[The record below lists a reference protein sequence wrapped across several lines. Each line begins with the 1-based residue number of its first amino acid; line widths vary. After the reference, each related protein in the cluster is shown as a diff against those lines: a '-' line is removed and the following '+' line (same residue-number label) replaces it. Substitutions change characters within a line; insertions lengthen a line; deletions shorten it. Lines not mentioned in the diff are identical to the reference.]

1 VQTNLFL
8 RVCSRA
14 ICEEEI
20 DDAGIG
26 TTRDCIPRMLKR
38 SDHTRRSS
46 VSSVEMRKK
55 GRIYGYVEETH
66 AERVVKLH
74 SLATLLNAYCMK
86 KESRQL
92 SLQNTSFHVKT

>member
-1 VQTNLFL
+1 
-8 RVCSRA
+8 
-14 ICEEEI
+14 
-20 DDAGIG
+20 
-26 TTRDCIPRMLKR
+26 MK
-38 SDHTRRSS
+38 
-46 VSSVEMRKK
+46 KK
-55 GRIYGYVEETH
+55 GCIYGYVEETH